1 MSGSVATTSSE
12 TSPTRRR
19 LGRHGRSDSAARGDG
34 GNLAADVDALAMLVD
49 AGSRHLEPV
58 AIRRAQTVL
67 DRVSARARLSGDHT
81 VVALAGATGSGKS
94 SLFNALSGVAVATV
108 GIRRPTT
115 SETMAV
121 VWGLGEA
128 HDLLDWLAVA
138 RRHRLEHASALTG
151 PDAEDLSGLVLL
163 DLPDHDSTATA
174 NRHEVD
180 RLVELVDML
189 IWVLDPQKYADAA
202 VHANYLRH
210 LTAHRDVM
218 VVVLNQADRLSEEDL
233 AACLTD
239 LHGLLASDGLAG
251 VPVIAT
257 SAVSGQGVPAL
268 RDLLRGLV
276 PRKRLAADRSDA
288 DVLAAARAFGPDPVA
303 RSTPTVTAPVRTELV
318 QALSEA
324 AGAEVVARAVDASFR
339 LQSVKATG
347 WPPTKWL
354 IRLRPD
360 PLRRLHLPAAG
371 ARRRSP
377 ELTVGGAELVGATSL
392 PPRSPGSHARADLA
406 VRALTESVGDPLPR
420 PWQRAVE
427 LAAAAGGERLPDD
440 LDAAIAST
448 DLGASRA
455 PRWWSVLRALA
466 WTVFAVAAAGGL
478 WLLVLA
484 IMGYLRLP
492 EVATPRWHG
501 LPIPTGMLIGG
512 VVAGFLVALAGRIGA
527 MVGGRRRGALA
538 RRRIRESVRIVA
550 DRQSV
555 APVEEVLAEH
565 ERCRTAMATLL
576 R

>member
-1 MSGSVATTSSE
+1 MTGSTATTSSG
-12 TSPTRRR
+12 TPPTRRR
-19 LGRHGRSDSAARGDG
+19 LGRHVRSGTARGDG
-34 GNLAADVDALAMLVD
+34 GNLAPDVEALATLVE
-49 AGSRHLEPV
+49 AGGAHLDPT
-58 AIRRAQTVL
+58 AIRRAQQVL
-67 DRVSARARLSGDHT
+67 DRVSTRARLSGEHT

-138 RRHRLEHASALTG
+138 RRHRLEHGSALTG
-151 PDAEDLSGLVLL
+151 PDAADLAGLVLL
-163 DLPDHDSTATA
+163 DLPDHDSTAAA
-174 NRHEVD
+174 NRLEVD

-202 VHANYLRH
+202 VHANYLRN
-210 LTAHRDVM
+210 LTSHRDVM
-218 VVVLNQADRLSEEDL
+218 VVVLNQADKLSAGDL
-233 AACLTD
+233 AACLGD
-239 LHGLLASDGLAG
+239 LHTLLAADGLAG

-257 SAVSGQGVPAL
+257 SAVSGQGLPSLRALL
-268 RDLLRGLV
+268 RDLI

-288 DVLAAARAFGPDPVA
+288 DVLAAARAFGPDLVA
-303 RSTPTVTAPVRTELV
+303 PATPAVTSAVRTELV

-324 AGAEVVARAVDASFR
+324 AGANVVARAVDASFR
-339 LQSVKATG
+339 LQSVQATG

-354 IRLRPD
+354 IRFRPD

-371 ARRRSP
+371 ARRRAP
-377 ELTVGGAELVGATSL
+377 ELTVAGVEPVGATSL

-406 VRALTESVGDPLPR
+406 VRALTEGVGNSLPK
-420 PWQRAVE
+420 PWQRAID
-427 LAAAAGGERLPDD
+427 LAAATGGEGLPDD
-440 LDAAIAST
+440 LDAAIAAT

-455 PRWWSVLRALA
+455 PRWWSVLRAVA
-466 WTVFAVAAAGGL
+466 WAVFAVAVAGGL

-484 IMGYLRLP
+484 IMSYLRLP

-501 LPIPTGMLIGG
+501 LPIPTGMLVGG
-512 VVAGFLVALAGRIGA
+512 VVAGFVVALVGRIGA
-527 MVGGRRRGALA
+527 VVGGRRRGALA
-538 RRRIRESVRIVA
+538 RRRIRESVRGVA
-550 DRQSV
+550 DSRIV
-555 APVEEVLAEH
+555 VPVETVLADH
-565 ERCRTAMATLL
+565 ERCRSALATLL